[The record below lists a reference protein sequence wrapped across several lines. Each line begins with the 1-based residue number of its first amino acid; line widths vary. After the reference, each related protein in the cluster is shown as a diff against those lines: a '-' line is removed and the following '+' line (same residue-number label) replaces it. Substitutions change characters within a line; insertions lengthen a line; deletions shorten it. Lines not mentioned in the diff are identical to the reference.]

1 MFGRIEKINTGKD
14 TVEIAKEPCKG
25 NAKFRKESA
34 IFAYFKKKRERERPH
49 THDRVVGAEFFFLFF
64 FFNMHTCNLTT
75 FLINQEY
82 LINLKL

>member
-1 MFGRIEKINTGKD
+1 MQGECQIPER
-14 TVEIAKEPCKG
+14 
-25 NAKFRKESA
+25 KFA
-34 IFAYFKKKRERERPH
+34 IFAYFKKRERERPH
-49 THDRVVGAEFFFLFF
+49 THDRVVGAELFFLFL